1 MSDLAITLKLP
12 DDLVERMNAADIRLD
27 VDSITTEVISLL
39 ERRIARKQAWAEI
52 NTMAS
57 QLRGS
62 LTPEEIEAELL
73 AAKMERIA
81 DSTG

>member
-1 MSDLAITLKLP
+1 
-12 DDLVERMNAADIRLD
+12 
-27 VDSITTEVISLL
+27 LL

>member
-1 MSDLAITLKLP
+1 MTDLAITLKLP
-12 DDLVERMNAADIRLD
+12 DDLIERMNAAEVRLD
-27 VDSITTEVISLL
+27 VDSITAEVIALL
-39 ERRIARKQAWAEI
+39 ERRIARKRAWAEI
-52 NTMAS
+52 NEMAS

-81 DSTG
+81 SGTG